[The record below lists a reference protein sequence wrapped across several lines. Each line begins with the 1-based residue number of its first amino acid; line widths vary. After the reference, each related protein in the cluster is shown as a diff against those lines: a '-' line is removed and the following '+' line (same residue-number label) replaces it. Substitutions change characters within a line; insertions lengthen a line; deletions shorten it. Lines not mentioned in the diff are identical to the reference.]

1 MSHLSLDF
9 ASFFSDGTACGARG
23 PLVVIAGP
31 CLIESH
37 EVNQRI
43 AQELC
48 RSCARHGLVPVF
60 KGSFDKAN
68 RSSVR
73 SPRGPGLDAGC
84 DLLARIRS
92 EFGLPV
98 TTDIH
103 EPSQAAPAAARVDIL
118 QIPAFLCRQTDLL
131 AAAGATGRAVNIK
144 KGQFMAPVEM
154 RGAVGKVREAGATQ
168 VLVTERGTFF
178 GYHRLVNDFVGLAD
192 LAALGVP
199 VCFDAT
205 HSTQRPGEGETS
217 GGHGHHA
224 PMLARAAVAAG
235 VDAVFL
241 ECHPDPAA
249 SPSDRSTI
257 LPLAQL
263 DPLLARL
270 AAIRAA
276 VGAR

>member
-1 MSHLSLDF
+1 MTHIPLDF
-9 ASFFSDGTACGARG
+9 SRFFARGASAGARG

-31 CLIESH
+31 CLLESH
-37 EVNQRI
+37 DIHRRI
-43 AQELC
+43 ADVLC
-48 RSCARHGLVPVF
+48 ASCARLGMVPVF

-68 RSSVR
+68 RSSMR

-84 DLLARIRS
+84 EMLARVRR
-92 EFGLPV
+92 EFGISL

-103 EPSQAAPAAARVDIL
+103 EPSQAARAAATVDIL

-144 KGQFMAPVEM
+144 KGQFMAPSEM
-154 RGAVGKVREAGATQ
+154 RGAVGKVQEAGSQQILLTD
-168 VLVTERGTFF
+168 RGTFF
-178 GYHRLVNDFVGLAD
+178 GYHRLVNDFVALAE
-192 LAALGVP
+192 LAALGCP
-199 VCFDAT
+199 VCLDAT

-217 GGHGHHA
+217 GGHGEHA

-241 ECHPDPAA
+241 ECHPDPAS
-249 SPSDRSTI
+249 SPSDRRTI

-263 DPLLARL
+263 DRLLSRL
-270 AAIRAA
+270 SAIREA
-276 VGAR
+276 VCA

>member
-1 MSHLSLDF
+1 MTLDF
-9 ASFFSDGTACGARG
+9 SFLFAKGASVGTRG

-31 CLIESH
+31 CLLESDEIH
-37 EVNQRI
+37 HRI
-43 AQELC
+43 ADALC
-48 RSCARHGLVPVF
+48 TSCARLGMVPIF

-73 SPRGPGLDAGC
+73 SPRGPGIDAGC
-84 DLLARIRS
+84 EMLARVRK
-92 EFGLPV
+92 EFGVLV

-103 EPSQAAPAAARVDIL
+103 EPSQAARAASTVDML

-131 AAAGATGRAVNIK
+131 AAAGSTGRAVNIK
-144 KGQFMAPVEM
+144 KGQFMAPLEM
-154 RGAVGKVREAGATQ
+154 RGAIGKVQEAGSQ
-168 VLVTERGTFF
+168 RVLVTDRGTFF
-178 GYHRLVNDFVGLAD
+178 GYHRLVNDFVALAD

-199 VCFDAT
+199 VCLDAT

-217 GGHGHHA
+217 GGHGQHA

-235 VDAVFL
+235 VDAVFV
-241 ECHPDPAA
+241 ECHPEPAS

-263 DPLLARL
+263 DPLLTQL
-270 AAIRAA
+270 AAIRKA
-276 VGAR
+276 VNT

>member
-1 MSHLSLDF
+1 MQMTLDF
-9 ASFFSDGTACGARG
+9 SSFFAKGASVGTRG

-31 CLIESH
+31 CLLESDEIH
-37 EVNQRI
+37 RRI
-43 AQELC
+43 ADALC
-48 RSCARHGLVPVF
+48 TSCARLGMVPIF

-73 SPRGPGLDAGC
+73 SPRGPGIDAGC
-84 DLLARIRS
+84 EMLAHVRK
-92 EFGLPV
+92 EFGVLV

-103 EPSQAAPAAARVDIL
+103 EPSQAARVASTVDML

-131 AAAGATGRAVNIK
+131 AAAGSTGRAVNIK
-144 KGQFMAPVEM
+144 KGQFMAPLEM
-154 RGAVGKVREAGATQ
+154 RGAIGKVQEAGSQ
-168 VLVTERGTFF
+168 RVLVTDRGTFF
-178 GYHRLVNDFVGLAD
+178 GYHRLVNDFVALAD

-199 VCFDAT
+199 VCLDAT

-217 GGHGHHA
+217 GGHGQHA

-235 VDAVFL
+235 VDAVFV
-241 ECHPDPAA
+241 ECHPEPAS

-263 DPLLARL
+263 DPLLTQL
-270 AAIRAA
+270 AAIRKA
-276 VGAR
+276 VNT

>member
-1 MSHLSLDF
+1 MTQIPLDF
-9 ASFFSDGTACGARG
+9 PRFFAKGSFAGARG

-31 CLIESH
+31 CLLESH
-37 EVNQRI
+37 DIHRRI
-43 AQELC
+43 AEALC
-48 RSCARHGLVPVF
+48 SSCARHGMVPIF

-73 SPRGPGLDAGC
+73 SPRGPGIDAGC
-84 DLLARIRS
+84 EMLERVRS
-92 EFGLPV
+92 EFGILV

-103 EPSQAAPAAARVDIL
+103 EPSQAARAAAAVDML

-131 AAAGATGRAVNIK
+131 AAAGSTGRAVNIK
-144 KGQFMAPVEM
+144 KGQFMAPSEM
-154 RGAVGKVREAGATQ
+154 RGAIGKVQEAGSQHILLTD
-168 VLVTERGTFF
+168 RGTFF
-178 GYHRLVNDFVGLAD
+178 GYHRLVNDFVALAD

-199 VCFDAT
+199 VCLDAT

-241 ECHPDPAA
+241 ECHPDPAS

-263 DPLLARL
+263 DPLLGQL
-270 AAIRAA
+270 AAIRRA
-276 VGAR
+276 VSP

>member
-1 MSHLSLDF
+1 MQMTLDF
-9 ASFFSDGTACGARG
+9 SSFFAKGASVGTRG

-31 CLIESH
+31 CLLESDEIH
-37 EVNQRI
+37 HRI
-43 AQELC
+43 ADALC
-48 RSCARHGLVPVF
+48 TSCARLGMVPIF

-73 SPRGPGLDAGC
+73 SPRGPGIDAGC
-84 DLLARIRS
+84 EMLARVRK
-92 EFGLPV
+92 EFGVLV

-103 EPSQAAPAAARVDIL
+103 EPSQAARVASTVDML

-131 AAAGATGRAVNIK
+131 AAAGSTGRAVNIK
-144 KGQFMAPVEM
+144 KGQFMAPLEM
-154 RGAVGKVREAGATQ
+154 RGAIGKVQEAGSQ
-168 VLVTERGTFF
+168 RVLVTDRGTFF
-178 GYHRLVNDFVGLAD
+178 GYHRLVNDFVALAD

-199 VCFDAT
+199 VCLDAT

-217 GGHGHHA
+217 GGHGQHA

-235 VDAVFL
+235 VDAVFV
-241 ECHPDPAA
+241 ECHPEPAS

-263 DPLLARL
+263 DPLLTQL
-270 AAIRAA
+270 AAIRKA
-276 VGAR
+276 VNT

>member
-1 MSHLSLDF
+1 MQMTLDF
-9 ASFFSDGTACGARG
+9 SFLFAKGASVGTRG

-31 CLIESH
+31 CLLESDEIH
-37 EVNQRI
+37 HRI
-43 AQELC
+43 ADALC
-48 RSCARHGLVPVF
+48 TSCARLGMVPIF

-73 SPRGPGLDAGC
+73 SPRGPGIDAGC
-84 DLLARIRS
+84 EMLARVRK
-92 EFGLPV
+92 EFGVLV

-103 EPSQAAPAAARVDIL
+103 EPSQAARVASTVDML

-131 AAAGATGRAVNIK
+131 AAAGSTGRAVNIK
-144 KGQFMAPVEM
+144 KGQFMAPLEM
-154 RGAVGKVREAGATQ
+154 RGAIGKVQEAGSQ
-168 VLVTERGTFF
+168 RVLVTDRGTFF
-178 GYHRLVNDFVGLAD
+178 GYHRLVNDFVALAD

-199 VCFDAT
+199 VCLDAT

-217 GGHGHHA
+217 GGHGQHA

-235 VDAVFL
+235 VDAVFV
-241 ECHPDPAA
+241 ECHPEPAS

-263 DPLLARL
+263 DPLLTQL
-270 AAIRAA
+270 AAIRKA
-276 VGAR
+276 VNT

>member
-1 MSHLSLDF
+1 MQMTLDF
-9 ASFFSDGTACGARG
+9 SSFFAKGASVGTRG

-31 CLIESH
+31 CLLESDEIH
-37 EVNQRI
+37 HRI
-43 AQELC
+43 ADALC
-48 RSCARHGLVPVF
+48 TSCARLGMVPIF

-73 SPRGPGLDAGC
+73 SPRGPGIDAGC
-84 DLLARIRS
+84 EMLARVRK
-92 EFGLPV
+92 EFGVLV

-103 EPSQAAPAAARVDIL
+103 EPSQAARAASTVDML

-131 AAAGATGRAVNIK
+131 AAAGSTGRAVNIK
-144 KGQFMAPVEM
+144 KGQFMAPLEM
-154 RGAVGKVREAGATQ
+154 RGAIGKVQEAGSQ
-168 VLVTERGTFF
+168 RVLVTDRGTFF
-178 GYHRLVNDFVGLAD
+178 GYHRLVNDFVALAD

-199 VCFDAT
+199 VCLDAT

-217 GGHGHHA
+217 GGHGQHA

-235 VDAVFL
+235 VDAVFV
-241 ECHPDPAA
+241 ECHPEPAS

-263 DPLLARL
+263 DPLLTQL
-270 AAIRAA
+270 AAIRKA
-276 VGAR
+276 VNT

>member
-1 MSHLSLDF
+1 MKQVPLDF
-9 ASFFSDGTACGARG
+9 SRFFTRGASPGARG

-31 CLIESH
+31 CLLESH
-37 EVNQRI
+37 EIHRRI
-43 AQELC
+43 ADALC
-48 RSCARHGLVPVF
+48 TSCARLGMVPIF

-68 RSSVR
+68 RTSVR
-73 SPRGPGLDAGC
+73 SPRGPGIDAGC
-84 DLLARIRS
+84 EMLARVRS
-92 EFGLPV
+92 EFGVSL

-103 EPSQAAPAAARVDIL
+103 EPSQAARAATTVDIL

-144 KGQFMAPVEM
+144 KGQFMAPSEM
-154 RGAVGKVREAGATQ
+154 RGAIGKVQEAGSQQILLTD
-168 VLVTERGTFF
+168 RGTFF

-199 VCFDAT
+199 VCLDAT

-217 GGHGHHA
+217 GGHGQHA

-241 ECHPDPAA
+241 ECHPDPTS

-257 LPLAQL
+257 LPLSQL
-263 DPLLARL
+263 DPLLTQL
-270 AAIRAA
+270 AAIRRA
-276 VGAR
+276 VAT

>member
-1 MSHLSLDF
+1 MKHTPLDF
-9 ASFFSDGTACGARG
+9 SRFFAKDTPAGRRG

-31 CLIESH
+31 CLLESH
-37 EVNQRI
+37 DMHRRI
-43 AQELC
+43 ADELC
-48 RSCARHGLVPVF
+48 RSCGRHGMVPIF

-73 SPRGPGLDAGC
+73 SPRGPGIDAGC
-84 DLLARIRS
+84 EMLARVRS
-92 EFGLPV
+92 EFGVAL

-103 EPSQAAPAAARVDIL
+103 EPAQAARVAATVDMI

-144 KGQFMAPVEM
+144 KGQFMAPSEM
-154 RGAVGKVREAGATQ
+154 RGAVGKVHEAGSQQ
-168 VLVTERGTFF
+168 VMLTDRGTFF

-192 LAALGVP
+192 MAELGVP
-199 VCFDAT
+199 VCLDAT

-217 GGHGHHA
+217 GGHGRHA

-241 ECHPDPAA
+241 ECHPDPAS

-263 DPLLARL
+263 DPLLMQL
-270 AAIRAA
+270 AAIRQSITA
-276 VGAR
+276 

>member
-1 MSHLSLDF
+1 MQMTLDF
-9 ASFFSDGTACGARG
+9 SFLFAKGASVGTRG

-31 CLIESH
+31 CLLESDEIH
-37 EVNQRI
+37 RRI
-43 AQELC
+43 ADALC
-48 RSCARHGLVPVF
+48 TSCARLGMVPIF

-73 SPRGPGLDAGC
+73 SPRGPGIDAGC
-84 DLLARIRS
+84 EMLARVRK
-92 EFGLPV
+92 EFGVLV

-103 EPSQAAPAAARVDIL
+103 EPSQAARAASTVDML

-131 AAAGATGRAVNIK
+131 AAAGSTGRAVNIK
-144 KGQFMAPVEM
+144 KGQFMAPLEM
-154 RGAVGKVREAGATQ
+154 RGAIGKVQEAGSQ
-168 VLVTERGTFF
+168 RVLVTDRGTFF
-178 GYHRLVNDFVGLAD
+178 GYHRLVNDFVALAD

-199 VCFDAT
+199 VCLDAT

-217 GGHGHHA
+217 GGHGQHA

-235 VDAVFL
+235 VDAVFV
-241 ECHPDPAA
+241 ECHPEPAS

-263 DPLLARL
+263 DPLLTQL
-270 AAIRAA
+270 AAIRKA
-276 VGAR
+276 VNT